1 MRPAKHPVQEFN
13 GLRYYYKPS
22 GYYKAQH
29 RFGGEYMHRAVWA
42 HHNGP
47 IPAGVCIHHK
57 DHNPANNAID
67 NLELLTAS
75 EHATLHGK
83 HRAANNREDLLTHM
97 RDVMHT
103 AAAAWHGSEEGLAWH
118 REHGRRTWE
127 DRAAVEH
134 TCTHCGCVF
143 SRLVG
148 TNKRGYCS
156 PKCQSAARRASGV
169 DDETRTCA
177 HCGSDFTTNKYA
189 STKFCGLSCSAAS
202 RRTAPD
208 GGV

>member
-1 MRPAKHPVQEFN
+1 MRKRKHPVPEFN
-13 GLRYYYKPS
+13 GVRYYRKPS
-22 GYYKAQH
+22 GYYKACHSTGGAYLH
-29 RFGGEYMHRAVWA
+29 RVVWE

-47 IPAGVCIHHK
+47 IPEGHHVHHK
-57 DHNPANNAID
+57 DHDRNNNTIE
-67 NLELLTAS
+67 NLELMPAS

-83 HRAANNREDLLTHM
+83 HRAANNRDDLLAHM
-97 RDVMHT
+97 RDVMQP
-103 AAAAWHGSEEGLAWH
+103 AAARWHGSAEGLEWH

-148 TNKRGYCS
+148 ANKRGYCS

-177 HCGSDFTTNKYA
+177 HCGSDFTTDKYA
-189 STKFCGLSCSAAS
+189 RTKFCGLSCSAAS
-202 RRTAPD
+202 RRAEPD